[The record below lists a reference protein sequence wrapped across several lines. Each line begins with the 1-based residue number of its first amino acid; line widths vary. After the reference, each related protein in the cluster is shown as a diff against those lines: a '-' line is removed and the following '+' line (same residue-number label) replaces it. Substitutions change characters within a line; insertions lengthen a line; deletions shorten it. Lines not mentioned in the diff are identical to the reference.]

1 MCPHLI
7 PSDNIPNR
15 INDYFA
21 TIGPKLAES
30 LGGNWVP
37 TTDPKEANFEFNQV
51 TLHDFVKIINEID
64 VSKSSAIDNVSPYVL
79 KLTFQAIS
87 TAAKG
92 CFWEMTPTGSITRY
106 HLFFLIEDPM
116 GYVESVVVEILI
128 WSRI

>member
-1 MCPHLI
+1 MNSAAEI

-51 TLHDFVKIINEID
+51 TLHDFVIIINEID
-64 VSKSSAIDNVSPYVL
+64 VSKSSAIDNVSSYVL
-79 KLTFQAIS
+79 KLTFQAIPHCLLHICNMS
-87 TAAKG
+87 LMSGVFPNSWKCAYVTPLDKG
-92 CFWEMTPTGSITRY
+92 G
-106 HLFFLIEDPM
+106 
-116 GYVESVVVEILI
+116 
-128 WSRI
+128 